1 MAPTPDP
8 SPPVGFAS
16 RVEGRSTLAAPLVVT
31 TV

>member
-1 MAPTPDP
+1 MLPTPDP
-8 SPPVGFAS
+8 SPPLRFAA